1 MRDCE
6 RHTTDDDTREHRRN
20 TLEALEIDPDES
32 LQFKVLMHVKNRPV
46 DVGERETFWVPVA
59 RLLEAKGMAGSQLMS
74 MVKEHHARIEA
85 AVQAAVDAHAEHQEA
100 VGEGE
105 GTAA

>member
-1 MRDCE
+1 M
-6 RHTTDDDTREHRRN
+6 
-20 TLEALEIDPDES
+20 
-32 LQFKVLMHVKNRPV
+32 
-46 DVGERETFWVPVA
+46 A

-74 MVKEHHARIEA
+74 MVKAHHARIEA

-105 GTAA
+105 GTASKGERKTGRGAAGEGRGPGTKDRGRGRRRSRSPRTTAWPEKTLFRKMTKLRI